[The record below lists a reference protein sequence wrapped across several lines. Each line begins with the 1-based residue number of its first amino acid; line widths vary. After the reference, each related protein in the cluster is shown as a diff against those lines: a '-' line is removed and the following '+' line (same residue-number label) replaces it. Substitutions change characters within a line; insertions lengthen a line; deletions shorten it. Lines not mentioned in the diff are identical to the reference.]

1 MDKQIKRQMLR
12 CLLQTEILVG
22 TPGPGD
28 PSAYNE
34 EGQSGAWAG
43 IWRGQKSTEGRR
55 HSRGGVTQRE
65 HEGLRQR
72 AELDKYLSTRQLSQE
87 PAEPN
92 KNWQGLGVDWPLIW
106 KQVNKGN
113 ESKVKGKQVKLV

>member
-1 MDKQIKRQMLR
+1 MK
-12 CLLQTEILVG
+12 
-22 TPGPGD
+22 
-28 PSAYNE
+28 
-34 EGQSGAWAG
+34 
-43 IWRGQKSTEGRR
+43 
-55 HSRGGVTQRE
+55 RE

-72 AELDKYLSTRQLSQE
+72 AEIEKYLSTRQLSQE